1 MLAKGAEQ
9 KRRQQV
15 EEEAHACVAAAFQDF
30 GCTLEVVSSFKY
42 LGVFLTIPNN
52 DWPVVV
58 SNLRKEQ
65 RKWAI
70 FPMILDQEGSD
81 ARNSGTFYKV
91 VVQATLLFVSYTWVM
106 TPRIGWILRG
116 FHHRLAY
123 LLEGMQPHHNTVG
136 QWEYLPL
143 EVGMAEVGLE

>member
-91 VVQATLLFVSYTWVM
+91 VVQATLLFVS
-106 TPRIGWILRG
+106 
-116 FHHRLAY
+116 
-123 LLEGMQPHHNTVG
+123 
-136 QWEYLPL
+136 
-143 EVGMAEVGLE
+143 